1 MDRNNGQKF
10 CPNQLIICFFY
21 SCCLIYIVIAMNAAH
36 AAAATSCVS
45 ATDGWTSMQEK
56 KILLINDRGK
66 KILLLARIAD
76 DPPELAAGYQ
86 FICPDVI
93 SNSAILFDFGRQ
105 FTSRF
110 HMRDVFAPLDIA
122 FFNQSGKLVNV
133 VYMTAE
139 PPGFSG
145 RRKLYAA
152 TAPYRYALETPAGY
166 LADHHLT
173 GTRIRLVPESV
184 H

>member
-1 MDRNNGQKF
+1 
-10 CPNQLIICFFY
+10 
-21 SCCLIYIVIAMNAAH
+21 
-36 AAAATSCVS
+36 
-45 ATDGWTSMQEK
+45 MQEK
-56 KILLINDRGK
+56 KIILLDDQGK
-66 KILLLARIAD
+66 KVPLRARIAD
-76 DPPELAAGYQ
+76 EPAELAAGYQ
-86 FICPDVI
+86 FICPQVI
-93 SNSAILFDFGRQ
+93 QNSAILFDFGRQ

-110 HMRDVFAPLDIA
+110 HMRGVFAPLDIA
-122 FFNQSGKLVNV
+122 FFDQSGKLVNV
-133 VYMTAE
+133 AYMTAE

-166 LADHHLT
+166 LADHHLA